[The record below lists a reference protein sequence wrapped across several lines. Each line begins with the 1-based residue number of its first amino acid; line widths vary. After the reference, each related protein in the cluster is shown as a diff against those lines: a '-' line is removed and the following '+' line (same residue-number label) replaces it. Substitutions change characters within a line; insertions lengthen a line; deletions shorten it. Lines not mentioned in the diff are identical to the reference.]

1 METIYDYCILIT
13 TYNRTLSLNNLLN
26 QIKEQAY
33 NKKIKIIILD
43 DGSDE
48 NLNELDSNITYIKI
62 LPNRGKKGF
71 HKIIDYSFK
80 LIKNIKSEYYFYLQ
94 DDIILKENFFQ
105 KAIEIFENIQDEK
118 KIVLST
124 LICESQKE
132 KSKWSDFKPIRK
144 NDVYLCQWCELFFVT
159 KYDFFELL
167 NFQINE
173 INKERWK
180 FNNLLSSGVGEQITN
195 RINNLNKNMYVVAD
209 SLILTT
215 NEKSKMNPIEREK
228 NPLIAI

>member
-80 LIKNIKSEYYFYLQ
+80 LI
-94 DDIILKENFFQ
+94 
-105 KAIEIFENIQDEK
+105 
-118 KIVLST
+118 
-124 LICESQKE
+124 
-132 KSKWSDFKPIRK
+132 
-144 NDVYLCQWCELFFVT
+144 
-159 KYDFFELL
+159 
-167 NFQINE
+167 
-173 INKERWK
+173 
-180 FNNLLSSGVGEQITN
+180 NL
-195 RINNLNKNMYVVAD
+195 
-209 SLILTT
+209 
-215 NEKSKMNPIEREK
+215 
-228 NPLIAI
+228 